1 MSEATPEAPA
11 ATSAPEQTCKWEG
24 CDAPREPKDPSKR
37 GPAPSYCTRED
48 HNAGA
53 AWRRT
58 RAAKS
63 ASNAAGA
70 PDELETDK
78 PVTNAAAESVN
89 VREDVVR
96 LLRQL
101 PESLE
106 RYIGLLQTISDPEAA
121 EAQVM
126 SAESEANTRIA
137 TAQARADAERT
148 ARIAAVAAKE
158 AAVGEKAVA
167 DEAADL
173 MAKELEDAHT
183 THAAE
188 VVRIQ
193 EAANADVRKA
203 RDQEEQKRLES
214 ERLVKEAEKK
224 AAAEVKTVKDSA
236 AADIAEARRLA
247 ADAIKKAQDEAGRRE
262 VAAAKTVEDMTAT
275 LKKERADA
283 AKQVDE
289 ANKKMAAAEK
299 RAGDAE
305 RAAQQARQDADARV
319 KAEKSAAETVRSGL
333 EAELKRANDALASRD
348 ERVKE
353 LDARVDELRRE
364 VDAKKDE
371 LRAADDR
378 TRVAVAA
385 ALKER
390 DAADPQ

>member
-1 MSEATPEAPA
+1 MSETTPEAPA
-11 ATSAPEQTCKWEG
+11 ATSAPEQTCKWDG
-24 CDAPREPKDPSKR
+24 CNAPREPKDPSKR

-48 HNAGA
+48 HNPGA

-63 ASNAAGA
+63 ASNGA
-70 PDELETDK
+70 PDEPETDK
-78 PVTNAAAESVN
+78 PVTDAAAESVN

-96 LLRQL
+96 LLQQL

-106 RYIGLLQTISDPEAA
+106 RYVGLLQTINDPEAA

-126 SAESEANTRIA
+126 SVESEANTRIA

-148 ARIAAVAAKE
+148 AKIAAVKAKE
-158 AAVGEKAVA
+158 AAVEEKA
-167 DEAADL
+167 AADAAADH
-173 MAKELEDAHT
+173 MAKELEDAAK

-214 ERLVKEAEKK
+214 ERLVEEAGEK
-224 AAAEVKTVKDSA
+224 AAAEVKTVKDRA
-236 AADIAEARRLA
+236 AADIAEVEKLA
-247 ADAIKKAQDEAGRRE
+247 KTAIKKAQDEAGKRE

-289 ANKKMAAAEK
+289 ANKKTAAAEK

-305 RAAQQARQDADARV
+305 QVAQQARQDADARV

-333 EAELKRANDALASRD
+333 VAELERANDALASRD

-371 LRAADDR
+371 LRTADDR